1 MTSSELQYKK
11 MTATPIPKLILSLGL
26 PTTLSMLVTNI
37 YNMADTYFV
46 GRLGTSASGATGI
59 VFGLMAILQ
68 ACGFMYGQGSGT
80 VVSRRLGAGKKDEAS
95 EYATMGFLASLITG
109 ILVLV
114 LGLIF
119 VKPLMYLLG
128 STDTI
133 FPYAKTYAMCILCA
147 APAMLVSCTYNNILR
162 YEGKATYAMIGL
174 ISGGILN
181 IFLDALFIVGLGT
194 GIIGAGIATAISQYV
209 STFILHIM
217 YRNCESKISRQYFR
231 KDIHIFTKIVKGGF
245 PSMVRQGLGS
255 ISVMA
260 LNHACKPYE
269 DAAIAAMSI
278 VSRIVNFLFSVGLG
292 VGQGYQPVAGFNY
305 GAKKYSRVRKGFFFT
320 WAFGTALLGLFA
332 ITAFFFAEPL
342 VHLFRDDL
350 KVMEIGAVAMRYQC
364 LSLLFLPFSVC
375 NNMMFQSTGKSLQA
389 SILSSFRSG
398 LFFIPVILIFPQ
410 IWGLF
415 GIQISQ
421 AVADVLASVFSIPF
435 TVSYFKNLPPDA
447 NS

>member
-1 MTSSELQYKK
+1 MNSAEIQYKK
-11 MTATPIPKLILSLGL
+11 MTETPIPKLILGLGL
-26 PTTLSMLVTNI
+26 PTTISMLVTNV

-80 VVSRRLGAGKKDEAS
+80 VVSRRLGAGKRDEAS
-95 EYATMGFLASLITG
+95 EYATMGFVASLVTG
-109 ILVLV
+109 ILVMV

-119 VKPLMYLLG
+119 VRPLMLLLG
-128 STDTI
+128 STETI
-133 FPYAKTYAMCILCA
+133 YPYARTYAICILCA

-162 YEGKATYAMIGL
+162 YEGKATFAMIGL

-181 IFLDALFIVGLGT
+181 IFLDALFIVGLKT
-194 GIIGAGIATAISQYV
+194 GIVGAGIATAVSQYV
-209 STFILHIM
+209 SVFILAKM
-217 YRNCESKISRQYFR
+217 YGKCESKISKEFFR
-231 KDIHIFTKIVKGGF
+231 RDIKIFTKIVKGGF

-260 LNHACKPYE
+260 LNHACKPFD

-278 VSRIVNFLFSVGLG
+278 VGRIINFLFSVGLG

-305 GAKKYSRVRKGFFFT
+305 GAKKYSRVKKGFYFT
-320 WAFGTALLGLFA
+320 WAFGTMLLGICG
-332 ITAFFFAEPL
+332 ITALFFAGPI
-342 VHLFRDDL
+342 VHIFRDDP
-350 KVMEIGAVAMRYQC
+350 KVVEIGAVAMRFQC
-364 LSLLFLPFSVC
+364 LSLIFLPFSVC

-398 LFFIPVILIFPQ
+398 LFFLPVILIFSKL
-410 IWGLF
+410 WGLT
-415 GIQISQ
+415 GIQMSQ
-421 AVADVLASVFSIPF
+421 AVADVLASVCSIPF
-435 TVSYFKNLPPDA
+435 TVSYFKKLPKD
-447 NS
+447 S

>member
-1 MTSSELQYKK
+1 MNSAEIQYKK
-11 MTATPIPKLILSLGL
+11 MTETPIPKLILGLGL
-26 PTTLSMLVTNI
+26 PTTISMLVTNV

-80 VVSRRLGAGKKDEAS
+80 VVSRRLGAGKRDEAS
-95 EYATMGFLASLITG
+95 EYATMGFVASLVTG
-109 ILVLV
+109 ILVMV

-119 VKPLMYLLG
+119 VRPLMLLLG
-128 STDTI
+128 STETI
-133 FPYAKTYAMCILCA
+133 YPYARTYAICILCA

-162 YEGKATYAMIGL
+162 YEGKATFAMIGL

-181 IFLDALFIVGLGT
+181 IFLDALFIVGLKT
-194 GIIGAGIATAISQYV
+194 GIVGAGIATAVSQYV
-209 STFILHIM
+209 SVFILAKM
-217 YRNCESKISRQYFR
+217 YGKCESKISKEFFR
-231 KDIHIFTKIVKGGF
+231 RDIKIFTKIVKGGF

-260 LNHACKPYE
+260 LNHACKPFD

-278 VSRIVNFLFSVGLG
+278 VGRIINFLFSVGLG

-305 GAKKYSRVRKGFFFT
+305 GARKYSRVKKGFYFT
-320 WAFGTALLGLFA
+320 WAFGTMLLGICG
-332 ITAFFFAEPL
+332 ITALFFAGPI
-342 VHLFRDDL
+342 VHIFRDDP
-350 KVMEIGAVAMRYQC
+350 KVVEIGAVAMRFQC
-364 LSLLFLPFSVC
+364 LSLIFLPFSVC

-398 LFFIPVILIFPQ
+398 LFFLPVILIFSKL
-410 IWGLF
+410 WGLT
-415 GIQISQ
+415 GIQMSQ
-421 AVADVLASVFSIPF
+421 AVADVLASVCSIPF
-435 TVSYFKNLPPDA
+435 TVSYFKKLPKD
-447 NS
+447 S